1 MDASWL
7 VATAAFAVAMAATPG
22 PNNALVTAAGATW
35 GFRKTLPL
43 MAGIAIGVAGAMLA
57 EALAGTA
64 LVADPRVQGVVRSA
78 GLAYL
83 LYLAWRIA
91 TATPRVPGQREKT
104 GGPER
109 DAARPPRLLA
119 GVLFQIVNPKLWALA
134 AGAVAT
140 YGTAASLD
148 PLALGSVFALVF
160 GAATL
165 ASVAAWTLVGVGVAR
180 AIRTQRGIRRFNWA
194 MAALLVA
201 SLVPLFF

>member
-1 MDASWL
+1 MDASWI
-7 VATAAFAVAMAATPG
+7 VATSAFAMAMAATPG

-35 GFRKTLPL
+35 GFRRTLPL
-43 MAGIAIGVAGAMLA
+43 MAGIGLGVAGAMLVV
-57 EALAGTA
+57 ALAGAA
-64 LVADPRVQGVVRSA
+64 LVADPLAQGVVRWA

-91 TATPRVPGQREKT
+91 TATPRVQGAQ
-104 GGPER
+104 GAER
-109 DAARPPRLLA
+109 SDPPRLLA
-119 GVLFQIVNPKLWALA
+119 GMLFQIVNPKLWAMA

-140 YGTAASLD
+140 YGTAADLD

-160 GAATL
+160 GAATF
-165 ASVAAWTLVGVGVAR
+165 ASVAAWTLVGMGVAR
-180 AIRTQRGIRRFNWA
+180 TVRTERGIRLFNRA

>member
-7 VATAAFAVAMAATPG
+7 AATTAFAVAMAATPG

-43 MAGIAIGVAGAMLA
+43 MAGIGIGVAGAMLVV
-57 EALAGTA
+57 ALAGTA
-64 LVADPRVQGVVRSA
+64 FVADPRVQGVVRFA

-91 TATPRVPGQREKT
+91 TATPRVPSAVEESG
-104 GGPER
+104 ER
-109 DAARPPRLLA
+109 DDARPPRLLA
-119 GVLFQIVNPKLWALA
+119 GVLFQVVNPKLWAMA

-140 YGTAASLD
+140 YGTAANLD

-165 ASVAAWTLVGVGVAR
+165 ASVAAWTLVGIGVAR
-180 AIRTQRGIRRFNWA
+180 AIRTERGIRWFNRA

-201 SLVPLFF
+201 SLVPLFS